1 MNCTKCGQALTG
13 GSAFCSRCG
22 TPTGLGQD
30 LTDGGE
36 PTHIPVKGSEILD
49 GKWKLERKIGE
60 GGMGAVYLA
69 HDLQLDRKVAIKILA
84 SSLTHDAELVARFER
99 EARFTASLEHPNI
112 VPIYAVGRFKSRPFM
127 VMKHLEGQPLS
138 AILRS
143 QNVLPLEQVLAL
155 TRQVC
160 GGLEFIHAKGYVHRD
175 IKAGNIFVSPAGLAT
190 ILDFGILRPKRN
202 AESLTRTGMV
212 MGTPQYMSPEQAL
225 GEKEIDHRSDLY
237 ALAVVI
243 YECLAGTLPFDSDS
257 DLSIIQMQA
266 HAPAPDIC
274 QRAGWIS
281 RPVGDLVMRALAKRP
296 QDRFQSAGELASAF
310 EAAVA
315 LQDMFQD
322 SSASISLPPVREP
335 LHRQPLAPPV
345 PSAPGPDSS
354 PHTAPSQR
362 MSGPKIAPTATVPLR
377 LTPVSAP
384 GAKVLVVPDSPA
396 AAAPAPAAAAKS
408 LDDDLALLDVP
419 PGARDHGPSTNEFAQ
434 AVRRRRRPMVAVAA
448 VLAVLGLG
456 VAYFAV
462 RPRLAPAADAPISGT
477 TPSVETPVAE
487 APLPPPASVPLK
499 IGTSETEG
507 PATSEPPA
515 ETAVAAASEPDTT
528 SKGPD
533 ESTSEATGGPD
544 ESSAEPA
551 TTAPGTPPAPGSSRT
566 LRHSPGT
573 TGPPGMGKVNVVT
586 TFKGGPYWASIQVN
600 GEPKGTTPVTVEL
613 PAGKHQIRVERA
625 GFRPIEK
632 QIKIA
637 SGRSAVLRI
646 ELIP

>member
-22 TPTGLGQD
+22 TPTGLGAA
-30 LTDGGE
+30 LGEVVE
-36 PTHIPVKGSEILD
+36 PTLIPVKGSEVLD
-49 GKWKLERKIGE
+49 GKWKLEKKIGE

-84 SSLTHDAELVARFER
+84 SSLAHDAELVARFER

-112 VPIYAVGRFKSRPFM
+112 VPIYAVGRFKARPFM
-127 VMKHLEGQPLS
+127 VMKYLEGQPLS
-138 AILRS
+138 AILRA
-143 QNVLPLEQVLAL
+143 QNVMPLEQVLAL

-160 GGLEFIHAKGYVHRD
+160 EGLEFIHSKGYVHRD

-243 YECLAGTLPFDSDS
+243 YECLAGALPFDSDS

-274 QRAGWIS
+274 QRAAWIS
-281 RPVGDLVMRALAKRP
+281 RPVGDLVMRALAKRA
-296 QDRFQSAGELASAF
+296 QDRYQSAGELASAF

-315 LQDMFQD
+315 LQDMFQE
-322 SSASISLPPVREP
+322 SSAASINLPSTLETLPAVP
-335 LHRQPLAPPV
+335 AMGPALNPDGAPRTT
-345 PSAPGPDSS
+345 PSA
-354 PHTAPSQR
+354 R

-384 GAKVLVVPDSPA
+384 GGSAVRVLAEGDLL
-396 AAAPAPAAAAKS
+396 AAPAPAAPALVAVPSGAHPPVAAPV
-408 LDDDLALLDVP
+408 LDAPGLALYQ
-419 PGARDHGPSTNEFAQ
+419 AGPSTNEYAQ

-448 VLAVLGLG
+448 VLAVLGAG
-456 VAYFAV
+456 VAYLAV
-462 RPRLAPAADAPISGT
+462 KPRLAPAAGP
-477 TPSVETPVAE
+477 PPEVETPVAA
-487 APLPPPASVPLK
+487 APLPPPPAISLEPAKPEDPTATASNDPVEEDS
-499 IGTSETEG
+499 T
-507 PATSEPPA
+507 AT
-515 ETAVAAASEPDTT
+515 T
-528 SKGPD
+528 PD
-533 ESTSEATGGPD
+533 ETTE
-544 ESSAEPA
+544 EPA
-551 TTAPGTPPAPGSSRT
+551 TTTAPASTSTGSPGTEATPTTPGGPKT
-566 LRHSPGT
+566 LRHPA
-573 TGPPGMGKVNVVT
+573 TGPAVPAGFGKVNVVT

-600 GEPKGTTPVTVEL
+600 GENRGTTPVLLEL
-613 PAGKHQIRVERA
+613 PVGKHQIKVQRP
-625 GFRPIEK
+625 GFRTIEK
-632 QIKIA
+632 QIKVA
-637 SGRSAVLRI
+637 SGRSAVVRI

>member
-22 TPTGLGQD
+22 TPTGMGAGMALGEMV
-30 LTDGGE
+30 E
-36 PTHIPVKGSEILD
+36 PTLVPVKGSEVLD
-49 GKWKLERKIGE
+49 GKWKLEKKIGE

-84 SSLTHDAELVARFER
+84 SSLAHDAELVARFER

-112 VPIYAVGRFKSRPFM
+112 VSIYAVGRFKARPFM
-127 VMKHLEGQPLS
+127 VMKYLEGQPLS

-143 QNVLPLEQVLAL
+143 QNVMPLDQVLAL

-160 GGLEFIHAKGYVHRD
+160 AGLEFIHAKGYVHRD

-266 HAPAPDIC
+266 HAPAPDLC
-274 QRAGWIS
+274 QRAPWIS
-281 RPVGDLVMRALAKRP
+281 RPVGDLVMRALAKRAP
-296 QDRFQSAGELASAF
+296 DRYQSAGELASAF

-315 LQDMFQD
+315 LQDMFQE
-322 SSASISLPPVREP
+322 SSVASINLPATLDPIPAASLEQALKPDGSPRTT
-335 LHRQPLAPPV
+335 
-345 PSAPGPDSS
+345 PSA
-354 PHTAPSQR
+354 R
-362 MSGPKIAPTATVPLR
+362 MSGPKIAPTATVALR

-384 GAKVLVVPDSPA
+384 GGNGLVASEAHLLAQPSP
-396 AAAPAPAAAAKS
+396 APAPAASAPPAQAAAAAPV
-408 LDDDLALLDVP
+408 LDAPGPALHP
-419 PGARDHGPSTNEFAQ
+419 PGPSTNEFAQ
-434 AVRRRRRPMVAVAA
+434 AVRRRRGPMVAVAA

-456 VAYFAV
+456 VAYLAV
-462 RPRLAPAADAPISGT
+462 KPRVAPAAGP
-477 TPSVETPVAE
+477 PPEMETPVAA
-487 APLPPPASVPLK
+487 APLPPPPAIPLEPGKPDPTPAESAAAGPTTTASTEPVEPDST
-499 IGTSETEG
+499 GSTPEETTGEPAAAATGPKTFRRPSTGPSTG
-507 PATSEPPA
+507 PATPA
-515 ETAVAAASEPDTT
+515 
-528 SKGPD
+528 GF
-533 ESTSEATGGPD
+533 
-544 ESSAEPA
+544 
-551 TTAPGTPPAPGSSRT
+551 
-566 LRHSPGT
+566 
-573 TGPPGMGKVNVVT
+573 GKVNVVT

-600 GEPKGTTPVTVEL
+600 GENRGTTPVLLEL
-613 PAGKHQIRVERA
+613 PVGKHQIKVTRP
-625 GFRPIEK
+625 GFRAIEK
-632 QIKIA
+632 QIKVA
-637 SGRSAVLRI
+637 SGRSAVVRI

>member
-1 MNCTKCGQALTG
+1 
-13 GSAFCSRCG
+13 
-22 TPTGLGQD
+22 
-30 LTDGGE
+30 
-36 PTHIPVKGSEILD
+36 
-49 GKWKLERKIGE
+49 
-60 GGMGAVYLA
+60 
-69 HDLQLDRKVAIKILA
+69 
-84 SSLTHDAELVARFER
+84 
-99 EARFTASLEHPNI
+99 
-112 VPIYAVGRFKSRPFM
+112 
-127 VMKHLEGQPLS
+127 
-138 AILRS
+138 
-143 QNVLPLEQVLAL
+143 
-155 TRQVC
+155 
-160 GGLEFIHAKGYVHRD
+160 
-175 IKAGNIFVSPAGLAT
+175 
-190 ILDFGILRPKRN
+190 
-202 AESLTRTGMV
+202 
-212 MGTPQYMSPEQAL
+212 
-225 GEKEIDHRSDLY
+225 
-237 ALAVVI
+237 
-243 YECLAGTLPFDSDS
+243 
-257 DLSIIQMQA
+257 
-266 HAPAPDIC
+266 
-274 QRAGWIS
+274 
-281 RPVGDLVMRALAKRP
+281 
-296 QDRFQSAGELASAF
+296 
-310 EAAVA
+310 
-315 LQDMFQD
+315 
-322 SSASISLPPVREP
+322 
-335 LHRQPLAPPV
+335 
-345 PSAPGPDSS
+345 
-354 PHTAPSQR
+354 
-362 MSGPKIAPTATVPLR
+362 
-377 LTPVSAP
+377 
-384 GAKVLVVPDSPA
+384 
-396 AAAPAPAAAAKS
+396 
-408 LDDDLALLDVP
+408 
-419 PGARDHGPSTNEFAQ
+419 
-434 AVRRRRRPMVAVAA
+434 MVAVAA

>member
-1 MNCTKCGQALTG
+1 VPDA
-13 GSAFCSRCG
+13 
-22 TPTGLGQD
+22 
-30 LTDGGE
+30 GE
-36 PTHIPVKGSEILD
+36 PTFLPVKGSEVLD

-84 SSLTHDAELVARFER
+84 SSLAHDAELVARFER

-112 VPIYAVGRFKSRPFM
+112 VPIYAVGRFKNRPFM
-127 VMKHLEGQPLS
+127 VMKYLEGQPLS
-138 AILRS
+138 ALLRS
-143 QNVLPLEQVLAL
+143 QSVLQLDQVLAL

-160 GGLEFIHAKGYVHRD
+160 NGLEFIHAKGYVHRD
-175 IKAGNIFVSPAGLAT
+175 IKAGNIFVGPNGLAT

-274 QRAGWIS
+274 QRANWIS

-322 SSASISLPPVREP
+322 SSAASINLPSMPDP
-335 LHRQPLAPPV
+335 PIQIQSQAPAAAAPPGSRS
-345 PSAPGPDSS
+345 PPTAASA
-354 PHTAPSQR
+354 R
-362 MSGPKIAPTATVPLR
+362 MSGPKIAATATVAVR

-384 GAKVLVVPDSPA
+384 GMARPSGSRVA
-396 AAAPAPAAAAKS
+396 AAVKPEDLDAVLAPPAPVHPHPQAPAVAPPAPAS
-408 LDDDLALLDVP
+408 PPPVLDAGPRLNM
-419 PGARDHGPSTNEFAQ
+419 GPSTNEYAQ
-434 AVRRRRRPMVAVAA
+434 AVRRRRGPMVAVAA

-456 VAYFAV
+456 VAYLAV
-462 RPRLAPAADAPISGT
+462 KPRLAPAAGP
-477 TPSVETPVAE
+477 VEGEGALASASPVPVP
-487 APLPPPASVPLK
+487 PLPLA
-499 IGTSETEG
+499 
-507 PATSEPPA
+507 PPA
-515 ETAVAAASEPDTT
+515 ETATSTEPGSTTAPAEEEEPGVEEGDEASEPVT
-528 SKGPD
+528 S
-533 ESTSEATGGPD
+533 
-544 ESSAEPA
+544 
-551 TTAPGTPPAPGSSRT
+551 TAPGTTPAPTPTTPGPRPSLRRT
-566 LRHSPGT
+566 APPPPSIPG
-573 TGPPGMGKVNVVT
+573 GMGRVNVVT
-586 TFKGGPYWASIQVN
+586 TFKGGPFWASIRVN
-600 GEPKGTTPVTVEL
+600 GESKGTTPVLLEL

-625 GFRPIEK
+625 GFKAIEK
-632 QIKIA
+632 QIKVA
-637 SGRSAVLRI
+637 SGRSAVLRL
-646 ELIP
+646 ELTP